1 MSNDFPKCFSTPRHK
16 TNMDSW
22 PQMHATQSC
31 VYVNICVIGICPPLQ
46 SAHAATPAARC
57 VPISLPQGVF
67 ERLYY
72 YLQLEE
78 GGPGLTWRRHSIR
91 WVGFPP
97 LLTAPSVFV
106 VPRFWLEIIP
116 WPHL

>member
-1 MSNDFPKCFSTPRHK
+1 
-16 TNMDSW
+16 
-22 PQMHATQSC
+22 
-31 VYVNICVIGICPPLQ
+31 
-46 SAHAATPAARC
+46 
-57 VPISLPQGVF
+57 VF

-97 LLTAPSVFV
+97 PLTAPRGFV

-116 WPHL
+116 GHTSERRKKGLELSNLASCPAGRLQDCKALGGD